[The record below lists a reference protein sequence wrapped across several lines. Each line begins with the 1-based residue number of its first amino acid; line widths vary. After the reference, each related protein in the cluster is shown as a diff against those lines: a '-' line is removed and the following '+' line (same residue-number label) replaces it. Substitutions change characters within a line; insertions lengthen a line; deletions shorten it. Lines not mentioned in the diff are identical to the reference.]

1 MSEIVKNRFSIG
13 ILFLLCG
20 LNFATWATR
29 IPDFKYLLA
38 LSDAELG
45 TVLMGLPLGSLVSL
59 PLAGWLIAK
68 FNSRIICILAVFLY
82 ILVIPI
88 IGYSRSSYSLFAC
101 LFFFGMAGDILNIAM
116 NTQVVALEAKM
127 NKIIMSSF
135 HAIFSIGLMLG
146 SLIGGFLSKQGYDFQ
161 THFYMIA
168 GFNVISIPI
177 FYPYLI
183 KNETKDLDQ
192 QKTKSS
198 FWNLGPYL
206 TILALIAFCGM
217 LCEGAMADWITLY
230 FKESIVSTYYPA
242 TIGFSSFALAMVVG
256 RFIGDFISQ
265 KFGVKMVLTSNGLL
279 VSLGMILT
287 ICMPQVEMKIIGCF
301 LTGIGI
307 STIVP
312 LIYSQAGNQKIIEP
326 AIAIAGVS
334 TIAYIGFLIGP
345 VVIGYLADYFELQ
358 KALILL
364 IILGFS
370 ASTVAYKY
378 IK

>member
-1 MSEIVKNRFSIG
+1 
-13 ILFLLCG
+13 
-20 LNFATWATR
+20 
-29 IPDFKYLLA
+29 
-38 LSDAELG
+38 
-45 TVLMGLPLGSLVSL
+45 
-59 PLAGWLIAK
+59 
-68 FNSRIICILAVFLY
+68 
-82 ILVIPI
+82 
-88 IGYSRSSYSLFAC
+88 
-101 LFFFGMAGDILNIAM
+101 
-116 NTQVVALEAKM
+116 
-127 NKIIMSSF
+127 
-135 HAIFSIGLMLG
+135 
-146 SLIGGFLSKQGYDFQ
+146 
-161 THFYMIA
+161 
-168 GFNVISIPI
+168 
-177 FYPYLI
+177 
-183 KNETKDLDQ
+183 
-192 QKTKSS
+192 
-198 FWNLGPYL
+198 
-206 TILALIAFCGM
+206 
-217 LCEGAMADWITLY
+217 MADWITLY
-230 FKESIVSTYYPA
+230 FKEGILSTYYPA
-242 TIGFSSFALAMVVG
+242 TIGFSSFALAMVIG

-287 ICMPQVEMKIIGCF
+287 IFMPQVEMKIIGCF

-345 VVIGYLADYFELQ
+345 VVIGYLADFFELQ